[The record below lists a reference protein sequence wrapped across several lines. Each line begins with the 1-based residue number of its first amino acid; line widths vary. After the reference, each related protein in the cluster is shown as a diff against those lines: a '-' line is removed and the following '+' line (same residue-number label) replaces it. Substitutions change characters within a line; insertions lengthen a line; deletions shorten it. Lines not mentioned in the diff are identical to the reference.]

1 MKLGRYLELVSPVT
15 ISRLL
20 EIEIGIKD
28 NRLSQKSFIK
38 YFFQEA
44 EREALRRGT
53 FEDHYDW
60 LVEQANKWNRQL
72 KLNFL

>member
-28 NRLSQKSFIK
+28 NQSSQKSFIK
-38 YFFQEA
+38 YIFQEA
-44 EREALRRGT
+44 EREELGEGT

-60 LVEQANKWNRQL
+60 LVKQANKWYQQP
-72 KLNFL
+72 

>member
-44 EREALRRGT
+44 EREALRRGA